1 MELRIRNDVDLK
13 ELEKFGFKR
22 IINDTYS
29 KEMNNSD
36 DRYETSIL
44 VNPLNKETKNHI
56 VYYINNDEKIG
67 NIEEDCI
74 DLTGELD
81 TLYDLIK
88 ADLIVKRWI
97 RYENF

>member
-1 MELRIRNDVDLK
+1 MLKIRDDVNLK

-29 KEMNNSD
+29 KRMNNSD

-44 VNPLNKETKNHI
+44 VNPLNKETENHV
-56 VYYINNDEKIG
+56 VYYINNDVKVG
-67 NIEEDCI
+67 NIEEYYI

-88 ADLIVKRWI
+88 ADLVIK
-97 RYENF
+97 E

>member
-1 MELRIRNDVDLK
+1 MALRIRDDINLK

-44 VNPLNKETKNHI
+44 VNPLNKETENHI

-67 NIEEDCI
+67 NIEKDDI

-88 ADLIVKRWI
+88 ADLVVK
-97 RYENF
+97 E

>member
-1 MELRIRNDVDLK
+1 MLKIRDDVDLK
-13 ELEKFGFKR
+13 ELEKFGFER

-29 KEMNNSD
+29 KRMNNSD

-44 VNPLNKETKNHI
+44 VNPSNKETENHV
-56 VYYINNDEKIG
+56 VYYINNDEKVG
-67 NIEEDCI
+67 NIEEYYI

-88 ADLIVKRWI
+88 ADLVVK
-97 RYENF
+97 E

>member
-1 MELRIRNDVDLK
+1 MLKIRDDINLK

-22 IINDTYS
+22 TINDTYS
-29 KEMNNSD
+29 KRMNNSD

-44 VNPLNKETKNHI
+44 VNPLNKETENHV
-56 VYYINNDEKIG
+56 VYYISNDEEME
-67 NIEEDCI
+67 NIEENYI

-88 ADLIVKRWI
+88 ADLVVK
-97 RYENF
+97 E

>member
-1 MELRIRNDVDLK
+1 MLKIRDDVDLK
-13 ELEKFGFKR
+13 ELKKFGFER

-29 KEMNNSD
+29 KRMNNSD

-44 VNPLNKETKNHI
+44 VNPSNKETENHV

-67 NIEEDCI
+67 NIEKDDI

-88 ADLIVKRWI
+88 ANLVVK
-97 RYENF
+97 E

>member
-1 MELRIRNDVDLK
+1 MALRIRDDIDLK
-13 ELEKFGFKR
+13 ELKKFGFKR

-44 VNPLNKETKNHI
+44 VNPLNKETENHI

-67 NIEEDCI
+67 NIEKDDI

-88 ADLIVKRWI
+88 ADLIVKG
-97 RYENF
+97 

>member
-1 MELRIRNDVDLK
+1 MLKIRDDVNLK

-22 IINDTYS
+22 TINDTYS
-29 KEMNNSD
+29 KKMNNSD
-36 DRYETSIL
+36 DSYETSIL
-44 VNPLNKETKNHI
+44 VNPLNKETENHI

-67 NIEEDCI
+67 NIEEDDI

-88 ADLIVKRWI
+88 ANLVVK
-97 RYENF
+97 E

>member
-1 MELRIRNDVDLK
+1 MLKIRDDVDLK
-13 ELEKFGFKR
+13 ELEKFGFER

-29 KEMNNSD
+29 KRMNNSD

-44 VNPLNKETKNHI
+44 VNTSNKETENHV
-56 VYYINNDEKIG
+56 VYYINNDEKVG
-67 NIEEDCI
+67 NIEEYYI

-88 ADLIVKRWI
+88 ADLVIK
-97 RYENF
+97 E